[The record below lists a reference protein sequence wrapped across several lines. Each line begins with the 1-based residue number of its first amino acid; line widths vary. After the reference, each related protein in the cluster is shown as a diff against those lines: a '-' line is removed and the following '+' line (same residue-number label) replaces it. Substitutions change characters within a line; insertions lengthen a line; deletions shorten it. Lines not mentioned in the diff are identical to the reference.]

1 MSTEKIMIGTK
12 FYRLPESGIP
22 IIIRLKKQEAG
33 VVYFNMGGYTTY
45 LTQDEIIS
53 MLKAVEFKHEE
64 VKEWIRYI
72 DFFGY
77 KIEQKWAQLSDSDED
92 KFVKFKVED
101 TFVKMTVSELKD
113 NYIRLMPDG
122 FFTISNISYLAEN
135 DKKEKETEYD
145 VLITVHKPGER
156 IPSLICRQNCAD
168 VFHVS
173 SNAYKIPVGVSIP
186 EEACPKNMN
195 YLDFMTSDECNNFKS
210 IAIYIDDSIDTILR
224 YVGSLNRYNS
234 TLRKLYD
241 KYEKYYLRYTG
252 YQKSVKD
259 LINKTGFVEDL
270 KSVFGIFN
278 FPFGLDMNR
287 SELNDSE
294 LMMINKLVKP
304 NSSKQFIE
312 ANYCPFD
319 KAINTDELGVNH
331 LFINIGDP
339 KKVDLF
345 IMAYKEAE

>member
-1 MSTEKIMIGTK
+1 MIEKFMIGTK
-12 FYRLPESGIP
+12 FYKVPESGIP
-22 IIIRLKKQEAG
+22 VIIRLKKQESNTL
-33 VVYFNMGGYTTY
+33 YFNMGGYTTY

-53 MLKAVEFKHEE
+53 MLKVVEFKHEE
-64 VKEWIRYI
+64 TKEWIRYI

-77 KIEQKWAQLSDSDED
+77 QIEQKWTQLSESDED
-92 KFVKFKVED
+92 KFVKFKIED
-101 TFVKMTVSELKD
+101 TFVKMTINELKE

-122 FFTISNISYLAEN
+122 FFTISNVTYHMKDS
-135 DKKEKETEYD
+135 DEKGFD
-145 VLITVHKPGER
+145 VMVTVHKPGEK
-156 IPSLICRQNCAD
+156 IPSIICRQDCMD

-173 SNAYKIPVGVSIP
+173 NNTYAIPMGISIP
-186 EEACPKNMN
+186 KDACPKNMN
-195 YLDFMTSDECNNFKS
+195 YLDFMYSDECNNFKS
-210 IAIYIDDSIDTILR
+210 ISIYIDDDIDTILK
-224 YVGSLNRYNS
+224 YTGSLNKYNN
-234 TLRKLYD
+234 TMRKLY
-241 KYEKYYLRYTG
+241 EKYKYTRFKECR
-252 YQKSVKD
+252 QSVKE
-259 LINKTGFVEDL
+259 LLTTTGFIEDL
-270 KSVFGIFN
+270 KSMFGIFN

-319 KAINTDELGVNH
+319 KAIDTDELGVNH

-345 IMAYKEAE
+345 ILAYKESE